1 MKAVLALV
9 LALGMTSTSFAEN
22 FNDEQESV
30 AVGATSAQTE
40 ALVTAVAETL
50 VSIPG
55 ATVSTVINALKALFG
70 ESIPVSERTVARMF
84 EHEDDNGRGK

>member
-22 FNDEQESV
+22 FNDEKDNQ

-70 ESIPVSERTVARMF
+70 QSIPVDERLVGRMLD
-84 EHEDDNGRGK
+84 EERGR